1 MPTKWCVSCNSYQ
14 NSMYDKCQERCGG
27 DDCRERCYNC
37 KKLFSGELVRGEY
50 SRNISSS
57 ITAAM
62 QHADSR
68 GITCQIQIRPNETNI
83 YYHGKK

>member
-1 MPTKWCVSCNSYQ
+1 
-14 NSMYDKCQERCGG
+14 
-27 DDCRERCYNC
+27 
-37 KKLFSGELVRGEY
+37 LFSGELVVGQY
-50 SRNISSS
+50 DRNIASS

-62 QHADSR
+62 QHADSK

>member
-1 MPTKWCVSCNSYQ
+1 VLIVIVIKRLGLRYVKATAGMIVKN
-14 NSMYDKCQERCGG
+14 
-27 DDCRERCYNC
+27 RCYNC
-37 KKLFSGELVRGEY
+37 NKLFSGELVVGQY
-50 SRNISSS
+50 DRNIASS

-62 QHADSR
+62 RHADSK